1 MNNEYDSFSYF
12 FAGDGCIFVWRLP
25 HEMTAT
31 MQNRLA
37 QLESASPAKSR
48 AYIAMEPTPL
58 PSTAAAPATTAAQM
72 PPPTKPTPSRPALQT
87 EETFSSSIPDAAPP
101 MTPADNDYRYKLTLF
116 ADARQ
121 FDHREESSPFDEI
134 IFGFWQKIS
143 SNGGCIYAHTRGKSL
158 LELLATTFLP
168 D

>member
-1 MNNEYDSFSYF
+1 MEMGMIPHSCIFFFFS
-12 FAGDGCIFVWRLP
+12 GDGCIFVWRLP

-37 QLESASPAKSR
+37 QLESASPTKSR

-72 PPPTKPTPSRPALQT
+72 PPPTKATPSRQT

-101 MTPADNDYRYKLTLF
+101 MVPDNDYR
-116 ADARQ
+116 
-121 FDHREESSPFDEI
+121 
-134 IFGFWQKIS
+134 
-143 SNGGCIYAHTRGKSL
+143 
-158 LELLATTFLP
+158 
-168 D
+168 